1 MKRLLILVVL
11 VVLLGGG
18 GGAGWWFVLR
28 EDPSDTTAEAAAAQ
42 AKDEAAKKMKRFIE
56 LEPIML
62 PIIREGQVILHVTV
76 VAAIEMHKALA
87 PQDIGDVT
95 LRLRDAFISE
105 LHAIYALRYVQ
116 ERGYDLPIV
125 RQRLMQSGERV
136 LGPDAL
142 RSVTIRN
149 LYKRVPVTG

>member
-1 MKRLLILVVL
+1 VF

-18 GGAGWWFVLR
+18 GGAGWWFYLR

-62 PIIREGQVILHVTV
+62 PIIREGQVILHVTLV
-76 VAAIEMHKALA
+76 TAVEMHKALA
-87 PQDIGDVT
+87 PQDIRDVT
-95 LRLRDAFISE
+95 PRLRDAFISE

-125 RQRLMQSGERV
+125 RQRLVQSAQRV
-136 LGPDAL
+136 LGPDLL
-142 RSVTIRN
+142 RAVTIRN